1 MSEQDLAVS
10 VEIQQ
15 AASLYGIASVIIGT
29 GKAPNKS
36 ALKTVIK
43 KARKAVLSGIGEDEG
58 WAIMRANKE
67 PIEQYLK
74 GVKNDPRLDGI
85 QTFKMYQAAVD
96 DLAESCMK
104 GYKALF

>member
-10 VEIQQ
+10 VGTQQ
-15 AASLYGIASVIIGT
+15 AASLYGIASVIVGT

-36 ALKTVIK
+36 TLKSIVKQT
-43 KARKAVLSGIGEDEG
+43 RKAVLADLGQDAG

-67 PIEQYLK
+67 PIEQYLR

-96 DLAESCMK
+96 DLAESCIK